1 MTDHEYI
8 KYAKE
13 EFGVDVIFWGDDCN
27 KTLSGRHI
35 LEDRKID
42 FWCSRCDTSFDR
54 QIEFARR
61 QKDGFGVFIQ
71 DSGDKIAYLQL
82 GFAVEIEFYHDSPEN
97 GRKIKLRNATS
108 LKIDRQLIVIK
119 SDIHNLVTT
128 KKIEFVKAFRASVE
142 TKRADEFLEEK

>member
-13 EFGVDVIFWGDDCN
+13 EFGVDVIFWGDDCK

-42 FWCSRCDTSFDR
+42 FWCSRCDTSFDKHVVIKNSTSVAARKAMAKMTLAIKVAELIDLMEWPGNQKEQWKNYSMRVAQEADLSLDEYGAAIKSFDR

-61 QKDGFGVFIQ
+61 LKTDG
-71 DSGDKIAYLQL
+71 DS
-82 GFAVEIEFYHDSPEN
+82 
-97 GRKIKLRNATS
+97 T
-108 LKIDRQLIVIK
+108 
-119 SDIHNLVTT
+119 
-128 KKIEFVKAFRASVE
+128 
-142 TKRADEFLEEK
+142 